1 VISLINIRHLIPPA
15 PFEQR
20 RSSDALTRD
29 LRNRMA
35 TAGIDP
41 EKDMA
46 TATAGSMRPSG
57 ASSTA
62 NNING
67 APVSNQHTPLELF
80 QLLIGITTPSYLDAS
95 EDADA
100 ETPLTMKAR
109 GKASLRTNSN
119 PNRRY
124 GNVGLYDRAKR
135 RQRRCRRSYL
145 LTSYIGNTLYMLQII
160 LAAAFTALSAYKRTS
175 PIVLTVLGAVNTV
188 VAG

>member
-1 VISLINIRHLIPPA
+1 
-15 PFEQR
+15 
-20 RSSDALTRD
+20 
-29 LRNRMA
+29 MA
-35 TAGIDP
+35 TPSLDP

-46 TATAGSMRPSG
+46 IAKADSMRASG

-62 NNING
+62 NNAAG
-67 APVSNQHTPLELF
+67 TDDSKQHTPLELF
-80 QLLIGITTPSYLDAS
+80 QLLIGIITPSNLDAN

-100 ETPLTMKAR
+100 DAPATTKAKT
-109 GKASLRTNSN
+109 KAHLRTTSN
-119 PNRRY
+119 PSRRY

-145 LTSYIGNTLYMLQII
+145 LTSYIGNTLYMGQII